1 MAKRTINTLWSGL
14 STNRLSFSEEEIG
27 AGILYKGAVVSNQLN
42 GIAYNLYDMLDFVQ
56 RTGGFYNAAKK
67 YHLNNVVSILRKD
80 LSGPLRMEQYLC
92 VADVEGGIV
101 NKPPILRAAYDPNAK
116 VPIFEGGAIDTANW
130 QRCDVVGYGEIYQE
144 RTNFDFVKDIKLFG
158 INTLASID
166 SPSQRIYGEYDIVVY
181 FEDKVTSMHI
191 TLDGSYTKTLNNEVV
206 IMPNR
211 LGATSPEISISRYR
225 SSITDYGDEND
236 FHQLMPCGLRF
247 QYSNAV
253 RGDNGIFLRLRDG
266 VKKITIRGSG
276 EYIDVQLNRDV
287 EPLSDYIV
295 IPARSDGG
303 FADFDEIGMLQDRD
317 YNLPVEM
324 QYKMGLF
331 KLLASTA
338 YDGEDKT
345 LSPLWGRDPAQTS
358 ALFTMLAKVRGSYK
372 IPKWQGVFRRNLGEN
387 LIQGVPQDTPA
398 RPLAS
403 LQGDAIRDIKGAVD
417 TNRGTYWGRDVGK
430 GAFETEKKT
439 GTGDVSWITG
449 SNNHDAILKFAA
461 SRVVPTSFENR
472 PTNVA
477 VQYYYKAF

>member
-1 MAKRTINTLWSGL
+1 MAKRTINTLWAGL

-42 GIAYNLYDMLDFVQ
+42 GIAYNLYDMVDFIQ
-56 RTGGFYNAAKK
+56 RSGGLYNSAKK
-67 YHLNNVVSILRKD
+67 YYQNNVVSILRKD
-80 LSGPLRMEQYLC
+80 LSGPLRMEQYIC
-92 VADVEGGIV
+92 IADAEEGIV
-101 NKPPILRAAYDPNAK
+101 NKPPILRAVYDADAK
-116 VPIFEGGAIDTANW
+116 IPIFEGGAIDTINW
-130 QRCDVVGYGEIYQE
+130 QRCDVVGYGEVYQE
-144 RTNFDFVKDIKLFG
+144 RATFDFSKDIKLFG
-158 INTLASID
+158 INNVATID
-166 SPSQRIYGEYDIVVY
+166 SPTQRIYGEYDIVVY
-181 FEDKVTSMHI
+181 FEDKVTSMHV
-191 TLDGSYTKTLNNEVV
+191 TLDGSYTKMLNDEVV

-211 LGATSPEISISRYR
+211 LGVTSPEISISRYR
-225 SSITDYGDEND
+225 SNITDYGDEND

-276 EYIDVQLNRDV
+276 EYIDVQLGRDV

-331 KLLASTA
+331 KLLASAA
-338 YDGEDKT
+338 YDNEDKT
-345 LSPLWGRDPAQTS
+345 LSPLWGKDPAQTS
-358 ALFTMLAKVRGSYK
+358 ALFTMLTKVRGSYK
-372 IPKWQGVFRRNLGEN
+372 VPKWQGVFRRNLGEN
-387 LIQGVPQDTPA
+387 LIAGVPEGTPV
-398 RPLAS
+398 RPLGS
-403 LQGDAIRDIKGAVD
+403 LQGDAIRNISGSLGTGLGLILVAGSNQGALYPSA
-417 TNRGTYWGRDVGK
+417 TYNWNDVG
-430 GAFETEKKT
+430 FTT
-439 GTGDVSWITG
+439 TH
-449 SNNHDAILKFAA
+449 NNNTQINFDA

>member
-1 MAKRTINTLWSGL
+1 
-14 STNRLSFSEEEIG
+14 
-27 AGILYKGAVVSNQLN
+27 
-42 GIAYNLYDMLDFVQ
+42 
-56 RTGGFYNAAKK
+56 
-67 YHLNNVVSILRKD
+67 
-80 LSGPLRMEQYLC
+80 
-92 VADVEGGIV
+92 
-101 NKPPILRAAYDPNAK
+101 
-116 VPIFEGGAIDTANW
+116 
-130 QRCDVVGYGEIYQE
+130 
-144 RTNFDFVKDIKLFG
+144 
-158 INTLASID
+158 
-166 SPSQRIYGEYDIVVY
+166 
-181 FEDKVTSMHI
+181 
-191 TLDGSYTKTLNNEVV
+191 
-206 IMPNR
+206 MPNR

-225 SSITDYGDEND
+225 SNITDYGDEND

-253 RGDNGIFLRLRDG
+253 RGDNGIFLRLREG

-345 LSPLWGRDPAQTS
+345 LSPLWGKDPAQTS

-398 RPLAS
+398 RPLGS
-403 LQGDAIRDIKGAVD
+403 LQGDAIRNIKGTAL
-417 TNRGTYWGRDVGK
+417 TYSKYHKD
-430 GAFETEKKT
+430 
-439 GTGDVSWITG
+439 TG
-449 SNNHDAILKFAA
+449 SGCFNITSNQESGPLLNAPPGASINFDA

-472 PTNVA
+472 PTNVS
-477 VQYYYKAF
+477 VQY

>member
-1 MAKRTINTLWSGL
+1 MAKRTINTLWAGL

-42 GIAYNLYDMLDFVQ
+42 GIAYNLYDMMDFVQ

-116 VPIFEGGAIDTANW
+116 MPIFEGGAIDTANW

-144 RTNFDFVKDIKLFG
+144 RSNFDFAKDIKLFG
-158 INTLASID
+158 INNLASID

-191 TLDGSYTKTLNNEVV
+191 TLDGSYTKTLNNEIV

-225 SSITDYGDEND
+225 SNITDYGDEND

-345 LSPLWGRDPAQTS
+345 LSPLWGKDPAQTS

-387 LIQGVPQDTPA
+387 LIQGVPQDTPT
-398 RPLAS
+398 RPLGS
-403 LQGDAIRDIKGAVD
+403 LQGDAIRDIV
-417 TNRGTYWGRDVGK
+417 GTIENHHEPIRASGVFRRM
-430 GAFETEKKT
+430 EH
-439 GTGDVSWITG
+439 ITG
-449 SNNHDAILKFAA
+449 YAMNPPGPATE
-461 SRVVPTSFENR
+461 SRKAEFKTSFVVPTSFENR
-472 PTNVA
+472 PTNVS